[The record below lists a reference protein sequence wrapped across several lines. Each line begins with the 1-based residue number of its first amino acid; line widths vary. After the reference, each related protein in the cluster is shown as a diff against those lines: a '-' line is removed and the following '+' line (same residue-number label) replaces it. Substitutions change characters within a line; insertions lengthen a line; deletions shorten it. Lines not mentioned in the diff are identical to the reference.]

1 MGVAYDDVF
10 ECRRGFE
17 FVGVGFDV
25 EFELVGRH
33 GCVAEHNLFD
43 LLGSVLEWHNHFYIY

>member
-1 MGVAYDDVF
+1 MAYDDVF

-25 EFELVGRH
+25 EFELVGRD